1 MQRIF
6 HFLKPYRRDTILAMF
21 LVIAM
26 TAGDLATP
34 RLVQRIIDQGISQ
47 GDMGVIVST
56 SVLMLGA
63 AVFSA
68 LMSIGNTV
76 LAVRVT
82 YHFAAD
88 LRSALFRRIQGF
100 SFGDLDRLQTG
111 QLLVRLTSDVSQ
123 VQNVVLMSLRIFA
136 RAPLMM
142 VGSLILM
149 ITISSRLASIMWVML
164 PVTLGLIALFV
175 AKGQPLF
182 LAVQRKLDSL
192 NTVLQENLA
201 GVRVVK
207 AFVRAEHENARFDLT
222 NVDLMAQTTTVMR
235 MFSVLMPTLFL
246 TINLA
251 VVAVVWFGGLQVSG
265 GTLTMGETAAFINY
279 VLSTIFPLLM
289 TAMMVGVI
297 SAAQASAGRIVEVLE
312 STPAVQDRPA
322 ARPLPDVQGR
332 IAFEEVSFS
341 YSGDG
346 GEPVLEGI
354 NLVAEPGETVAILG
368 ETGSGKSTLTN
379 LIPRFYDVTS
389 GRVTIDGIDVRDVT
403 LESLRS
409 QIAISLQESVLFSGT
424 IRDNIRYG
432 RMDASDEE
440 VLAAAKVAQAH
451 EFIAAFP
458 DGYDTRVGQRG
469 VNLSG
474 GQKQRIAIARA
485 LLVQPRILILDDSTS
500 SVDADTEA
508 RMQTALEEVM
518 ADRTTFVIA
527 QRISTVLNADKIVV
541 LERGGVAAVGTH
553 AELIESSSIYQEI
566 YESQLGDG
574 PAAAAPRGGERHV

>member
-1 MQRIF
+1 MQRIL
-6 HFLKPYRRDTILAMF
+6 HYLKPYRRDTILALV
-21 LVIAM
+21 LVIAL

-34 RLVQRIIDQGISQ
+34 RLVQRIIDEGISQ
-47 GDMGVIVST
+47 GDMGVIGGT
-56 SVLMLGA
+56 ALLMLGA

-68 LMSIGNTV
+68 LMSIGNTKIAAQV
-76 LAVRVT
+76 A
-82 YHFAAD
+82 YHFSAD
-88 LRSALFRRIQGF
+88 LRSELFRRIQSY
-100 SFGDLDRLQTG
+100 SFGDLDRFQTG
-111 QLLVRLTSDVSQ
+111 QLLVRLTSDVNQ
-123 VQNVVLMSLRIFA
+123 VQHVVLMSLRIFA

-149 ITISSRLASIMWVML
+149 ITTSSRLASIMWVML
-164 PVTLGLIALFV
+164 PVTLGLIAVFV
-175 AKGQPLF
+175 AKGRPLF
-182 LAVQRKLDSL
+182 LSVQRKLDAL

-207 AFVRAEHENARFDLT
+207 AFARAEHENERFDLT
-222 NVDLMAQTTTVMR
+222 NVDFMAQSTKVMR
-235 MFSVLMPTLFL
+235 LFSVLMPTLFL

-251 VVAVVWFGGLQVSG
+251 VVAVVWFAGLQVFG
-265 GTLTMGETAAFINY
+265 GALTLGETAAFINY

-297 SAAQASAGRIVEVLE
+297 SAAQASAERIIEVLD
-312 STPAVQDRPA
+312 STPAVQDSPA
-322 ARPLPDVQGR
+322 ARPLPDVKGR
-332 IAFEEVSFS
+332 VAFEDVCFS
-341 YSGDG
+341 YSGDR

-354 NLVAEPGETVAILG
+354 NLVAEPGETVAVLG

-389 GRVTIDGIDVRDVT
+389 GRVTVDGIDVREVT
-403 LESLRS
+403 LNSLRS

-432 RMDASDEE
+432 RMNASDEE
-440 VLAAAKVAQAH
+440 VIAAAKVAQAH
-451 EFIAAFP
+451 EFIVAFP
-458 DGYDTRVGQRG
+458 DGYDTQVGQRG

-508 RMQTALEEVM
+508 SLQTALEEVM

-541 LERGGVAAVGTH
+541 LERGGVAAAGTH

-574 PAAAAPRGGERHV
+574 PAAAAPRGGDRHV